1 LGNEK
6 VKLKRLIILP
16 LIALIFSTINVLP
29 AFAALGDDWDAT
41 ASGLRENTPSWV
53 ASKISNNGTI
63 QVAITYDSVY
73 ISSDT
78 GNTWTNKLTTDKYL
92 DGLDISDD
100 GSTIVLSYSAGAN
113 GSFLV
118 SKDYGQTWT
127 DSTPVGR
134 SASNNAV
141 SIPDF
146 ALSSDGNTIVA
157 FTNDGRFFHS
167 SDSGV
172 TWSAPIYP
180 TDVTDPYA
188 MEISAAFYGMT
199 TGQTHDRW
207 KSIDISSDGG
217 SLVIGGGGVGVKV
230 STDLGA
236 TWSFVI
242 NDSLNWTNVA
252 FGNNSSTIFAQTW
265 DDGGGKGLI
274 KISTDAG
281 QTFSNAS
288 CALTPE
294 TSCINSGFGGPI
306 VWSNFA
312 TSADGSKMIAIGNT
326 GESAGYPKQ
335 IYVSADQ
342 GLNWTLTDL
351 EPTYWRFVSSDSSG
365 NNLLVT
371 GLGTQIFTSHDA
383 GLTWNTISIGL
394 VPASYYWYDVEASS
408 DGKYMYANRDN
419 SALFKSSD
427 YGATWSNTNAPGFYP
442 DGNSSIATSSNGAT
456 VITTSNFDYY
466 GCFYLQDNSKCSARL
481 LKSNDYGQNWTSVDI
496 PGVVYYTSLSISN
509 DGQTQVANA
518 GLYNFD
524 TEVAQ
529 YKIYVSRDSGQ
540 TWIER
545 FEQSQEDMNTAELYN
560 ISISGDGQKMIV
572 STSGN
577 YYYIST
583 DYGVEWE
590 RLVLPEALGYFQT
603 YYKNNFAITSDGS
616 KIYALTYNGLF
627 LSQDMGL
634 TWSENS
640 LAPEP
645 EDSYSD
651 FKLNQDGSGILL
663 ADYDRK
669 VLFSE
674 NSGQTWNT
682 IFNAE
687 GDYYLLAITAAQD
700 FSTVAFSTESDVYI
714 SHNSSFVP
722 NSTPTSSSNNNS
734 GSTTP
739 TPTPTPI
746 NNPKIEDI
754 KELIEKIKEAKE
766 EEKEELKP
774 GTIAAAEP
782 LIMRLIEDLPVILKP
797 QIVNIFTEEPVANQI
812 LDIKKALDILKEIVD
827 KVVVDLPSLVRIG
840 GEIQASRLVVVNNT
854 SLQLVTADGGVLSV
868 QANDGENPIP
878 VDKSG
883 KVQMVR
889 SNGVETKGVGLSPNS
904 EFSVYLFSDPT
915 LLGIGKADAQGSFN
929 ASFLVDKDFPLGNHT
944 LQINGVLA
952 NGKTSSI
959 SMPVSVVESVETA
972 TTQAMTKAVA
982 EVKTT
987 NSNSYIVFLLIMLA
1001 LIGSII
1007 IFKGPRFIYDQ
1018 FKQRI
1023 E

>member
-1 LGNEK
+1 M
-6 VKLKRLIILP
+6 ILP
-16 LIALIFSTINVLP
+16 LITLIFSSINALP

-92 DGLDISDD
+92 DGLDLSSD

-134 SASNNAV
+134 SSSNNDVA
-141 SIPDF
+141 ILDF

-172 TWSAPIYP
+172 AWSAPIFP
-180 TDVTDPYA
+180 TDVTDPSA
-188 MEISAAFYGMT
+188 MAVSAATNGMFS
-199 TGQTHDRW
+199 GQDHDRW

-217 SLVIGGGGVGVKV
+217 SLIIGGAGVGVKI

-242 NDSLNWTNVA
+242 NDNLNWANVA
-252 FGNNSSTIFAQTW
+252 FANNSSTIIAQTW
-265 DDGGGKGLI
+265 DDGHGKGLI

-294 TSCINSGFGGPI
+294 TACLDTDFGGPI

-312 TSADGSKMIAIGNT
+312 TSADSSKMIAIGNT
-326 GESAGYPKQ
+326 AESAGYPKQ
-335 IYVSADQ
+335 IYVTSDQ

-351 EPTYWRFVSSDSSG
+351 ATNYWRSVSSDSSG
-365 NNLLVT
+365 NNLLAT
-371 GLGTQIFTSHDA
+371 GSGTQIFTSHDA
-383 GLTWNTISIGL
+383 GLTWNTISTGL

-427 YGATWSNTNAPGFYP
+427 YGATWSNTNAPGFYA
-442 DGNSSIATSSNGAT
+442 DGNTSIATSSNGAT
-456 VITTSNFDYY
+456 VITASNFDYY

-481 LKSNDYGQNWTSVDI
+481 LKSNDYGQNWTTVDFPEVI
-496 PGVVYYTSLSISN
+496 YYNSLSISN

-518 GLYNFD
+518 VLYNFD

-545 FEQSQEDMNTAELYN
+545 FEQSVEDMGNAELYN
-560 ISISGDGQKMIV
+560 SSISGDGQKIIA
-572 STSGN
+572 STARN
-577 YYYIST
+577 FYYIST

-590 RLVLPEALGYFQT
+590 RLVFPEALGYFQT
-603 YYKNNFAITSDGS
+603 SYRNNFAITSDGS
-616 KIYALTYNGLF
+616 KIYALTDNGLF

-645 EDSYSD
+645 SEDGYSD

-687 GDYYLLAITAAQD
+687 GDYNLLAITASQD

-714 SHNSSFVP
+714 SHNSTFVP
-722 NSTPTSSSNNNS
+722 NPTPSSSSNNNS
-734 GSTTP
+734 SSTAPTP
-739 TPTPTPI
+739 TPTPT
-746 NNPKIEDI
+746 NKPKIEDI

-797 QIVNIFTEEPVANQI
+797 QIVNIFTEEPTANQV
-812 LDIKKALDILKEIVD
+812 LDIKKALDFLKDIVD
-827 KVVVDLPSLVRIG
+827 KVVVNLPSLVRIG
-840 GEIQASRLVVVNNT
+840 GEIQASRLVVVDNT
-854 SLQLVTADGGVLSV
+854 TLQLVTADGGVLSV

-878 VDKSG
+878 VDQSG

-915 LLGIGKADAQGSFN
+915 LLGVGKADAQGSFN

-959 SMPVSVVESVETA
+959 SMPVSVVESVEIA
-972 TTQAMTKAVA
+972 SSQAMTKAVA

-987 NSNSYIVFLLIMLA
+987 NSNFYLIFLLIMLA

-1007 IFKGPRFIYDQ
+1007 VFKGPRFIYEQ
-1018 FKQRI
+1018 FKQKI